1 MATSIANTA
10 RVCQP
15 VLPDTAKGH
24 MAKADARKPDT
35 AWNAMIGAAIQRA
48 ILAVWETN
56 QLAAHE
62 IGVDDAE
69 FGKWMSGARRAQMD
83 KLFAVER
90 LRQPL
95 MAELS
100 KLAGATVRL
109 QIEWE
114 RTA

>member
-1 MATSIANTA
+1 
-10 RVCQP
+10 
-15 VLPDTAKGH
+15 
-24 MAKADARKPDT
+24 MAKADVRVPDMN
-35 AWNAMIGAAIQRA
+35 WNAQIGSAIQRA
-48 ILAVWETN
+48 VLAVWETN
-56 QLAAHE
+56 QLAAGE
-62 IGVDDAE
+62 LGVDDAE

-95 MAELS
+95 MAELA